1 MSSKT
6 LHIITEK
13 LKNEPEE
20 ILKQVLGYL
29 DGILENKKDKNWLE
43 HNMNYQLT
51 EQQKRELEAME
62 NLKNEDFMPVEDFLA
77 EMKAKYGL

>member
-1 MSSKT
+1 MISKT

-29 DGILENKKDKNWLE
+29 SGWNS
-43 HNMNYQLT
+43 
-51 EQQKRELEAME
+51 
-62 NLKNEDFMPVEDFLA
+62 
-77 EMKAKYGL
+77 

>member
-1 MSSKT
+1 MSSTT
-6 LHIITEK
+6 LHTITEK

-51 EQQKRELEAME
+51 EQQKRELDAME
-62 NLKNEDFMPVEDFLA
+62 NLKEEDFMPVEDFLA